1 MYDFKKIEEESR
13 EFWKKINLLKLLEE
27 KNKKGKNYFLLDGPP
42 YANDV
47 PHVGHIRNTVYKDL
61 NIRVAFQRGFN
72 VLFQPGFD
80 THGLPIENKVEKK
93 LNIKHKQEISEMG
106 IKKFTDICKAS
117 AADNKD
123 LWLEIYDKLGSWYSW
138 KIPYL
143 TYDNNYLESAW
154 WTFKE
159 IWDKGLV
166 YEGKRPVFWCPH
178 CETSLAG
185 YEVTDS
191 YANLK
196 DPYVIVKFKVKNAK
210 NDFLLVFTTTPWT
223 LISNVAIAANSK
235 EDYVK
240 VETSQGNII
249 LAKKRLGVLEE
260 AEVGYKVIQEFKGKK
275 LDGLEY
281 ESLIDVPVQKEL
293 EKNPKAHK
301 IIMSIPILKERVSAK
316 LRTKKG
322 VTGEDVFEDFAT
334 VTEGTGLVHTAPGH
348 GKTDHE
354 IGKHYGLPEPS
365 PLDDACKYTDE
376 AGQFKGMFVKD
387 ADNDILDL
395 LEKTNKLFFKSKI
408 EHKYPLC
415 WRCKS
420 PLIFRMSNQW
430 FIKINTIKDKM
441 IEDNKKVKWYP
452 DFAKERFDNWVL
464 NADDW
469 NISRQRY
476 WGTPI
481 PIWKCSCGEIK
492 VIGSL
497 EELKKNAVNKI
508 SKNFDLHEASEIIL
522 RCKCKKEMKRIND
535 IFDVWFDAGVAP
547 WAPLHYPFENKKLFE
562 DHFPVSRINESQD
575 QIRGWFYYLMFCGV
589 ATFNKTPFIEV
600 SMPGWV
606 VDSKGEKMS
615 KSIGNVVYAKDA
627 LESVGAD
634 NLRFYYMLDIA
645 PYELQMFNVEVIKKE
660 VWKVFNILLNVNNYL
675 LSQNNNFGK
684 LKDLEIEDK
693 WILSKLNSL
702 IKGYNEDLNN
712 FEYHYVGRSLSDF
725 IVNNVSR
732 EYIQIVRE
740 RVDKN
745 DERVF
750 SVLFE
755 VLSKYIVLMSPIS
768 PHIAEHLYQ
777 KLKGKFNF
785 EEKSVHLI
793 NLPKA
798 EEDKIDEDLEESME
812 EAKKVMQEILAQR
825 EKAQLGIR
833 WPLQS
838 VEVKVDKVK
847 NIKSLDEVIRRKT
860 NVKKL
865 DIKKGEFSVN
875 LNTKL
880 TAELEQ
886 EGYAREIMRSIQDL
900 RKKAKLEKKDKVKLF
915 IDSKFDLSKF
925 KDEIMEKVGAESLE
939 FKDYKGQHSS
949 KEKIKNKEFLI
960 SFNLLR

>member
-27 KNKKGKNYFLLDGPP
+27 KNKKGKSYFLLDGPP

-61 NIRVAFQRGFN
+61 CIRLAFQRGYN

-93 LNIKHKQEISEMG
+93 LNIKHKKEILEMG

-123 LWLEIYDKLGSWYSW
+123 LWLEVYDKLGSWYSW
-138 KIPYL
+138 KSPYL

-154 WTFKE
+154 WAFKE
-159 IWDKGLV
+159 IWNKGLV
-166 YEGKRPVFWCPH
+166 YEGKRSVFWCPH
-178 CETSLAG
+178 CETALAG

-196 DPYVIVKFKVKNAK
+196 DPYVIVKFKVRNTKS
-210 NDFLLVFTTTPWT
+210 DYLLVFTTTPWT
-223 LISNVAIAANSK
+223 LISNVAVAANPK

-240 VETSQGNII
+240 VETSKGNLI
-249 LAKKRLGVLEE
+249 LAKKRLEVLDE
-260 AEVGYKVIQEFKGKK
+260 AEVKHKIIQEFKGKK
-275 LDGLEY
+275 LENLEY

-293 EKNPKAHK
+293 EKNPKALK
-301 IIMSIPILKERVSAK
+301 VIMSIPILKERVSAK
-316 LRTKKG
+316 MRTKKG
-322 VTGEDVFEDFAT
+322 TTGEDVFEDFVT

-348 GKTDHE
+348 GKTDNE
-354 IGKHYGLPEPS
+354 VGKYYGLPEPS
-365 PLDDACKYTDE
+365 PLDDSCKYTDD

-387 ADNDILDL
+387 ADNDILNL
-395 LEKTNKLFFKSKI
+395 LEKTENLFFKSKI

-481 PIWKCSCGEIK
+481 PIWKCICGEIK

-497 EELKKNAVNKI
+497 EELKKNAINKI

-575 QIRGWFYYLMFCGV
+575 QIKGWFYYLMFCGV
-589 ATFNKTPFIEV
+589 ATFNKAPYLEV

-615 KSIGNVVYAKDA
+615 KSVGNVVYAKDA

-645 PYELQMFNVEVIKKE
+645 PYELQMFNVEVIRKE

-675 LSQNNNFGK
+675 LMQTDKVGK

-702 IKGYNEDLNN
+702 IKGYHENLNN
-712 FEYHYVGRSLSDF
+712 FEYHHVGRGLSDF
-725 IVNNVSR
+725 LVNNVSR

-745 DERVF
+745 DQRVF
-750 SVLFE
+750 NVLFE
-755 VLSKYIVLMSPIS
+755 VLSKYIILMSPIS
-768 PHIAEHLYQ
+768 THISEHLYQ
-777 KLKGKFNF
+777 QLKGKFNL

-793 NLPKA
+793 NLPKV
-798 EEDKIDEDLEESME
+798 EDDKIDEDLEESME

-847 NIKSLDEVIRRKT
+847 NIKSFDEVIRRKT

-886 EGYAREIMRSIQDL
+886 EGYAREIMRVIQDL
-900 RKKAKLEKKDKVKLF
+900 RKKAKLEKKDKIKLF
-915 IDSKFDLSKF
+915 IHSKFDLSKF

-939 FKDYKGQHSS
+939 FKEYKGQHTNV
-949 KEKIKNKEFLI
+949 EKIRGKEFVI
-960 SFNLLR
+960 SFNLIK